1 MYFSPDVLSSNI
13 LSHSLSL
20 CLSFF
25 FYPFFYEAKSHR
37 ILMPAFSPKSL
48 SSLVDITLT
57 KTDCLLDRIGSSSQ
71 PFEIGH
77 AFTGLTFDII
87 GNFIG
92 GPGLDF
98 KTTEYVS
105 LF

>member
-1 MYFSPDVLSSNI
+1 
-13 LSHSLSL
+13 
-20 CLSFF
+20 
-25 FYPFFYEAKSHR
+25 
-37 ILMPAFSPKSL
+37 MPAFSPKSL

-57 KTDCLLDRIGSSSQ
+57 KTDILLDRIGSSQQ

-77 AFTGLTFDII
+77 TFTSLTFDII

-105 LF
+105 LW

>member
-1 MYFSPDVLSSNI
+1 
-13 LSHSLSL
+13 
-20 CLSFF
+20 
-25 FYPFFYEAKSHR
+25 
-37 ILMPAFSPKSL
+37 MPAFSPKSL

-57 KTDCLLDRIGSSSQ
+57 KTDCLLDRIGSSSQQQ

-105 LF
+105 LYNAFFFPISYVKS

>member
-1 MYFSPDVLSSNI
+1 MK
-13 LSHSLSL
+13 
-20 CLSFF
+20 
-25 FYPFFYEAKSHR
+25 AKSHR

-71 PFEIGH
+71 QQQPFEIGQ

-98 KTTEYVS
+98 QTTEYVS
-105 LF
+105 LYLLNLYLNIETMHLIFF